1 MGNVPGFLNYNVQS
15 QGRIKVI
22 SIWQIILYSN
32 SEGWSEVFYI
42 AGHKLSGVLIS
53 IKLMKVTAAIP
64 LPVPFSNVA
73 P

>member
-1 MGNVPGFLNYNVQS
+1 M
-15 QGRIKVI
+15 I

-53 IKLMKVTAAIP
+53 IKLMKVAAAIP